1 MKTFVSIVDK
11 IVRIL
16 IVLFFSAIIIIGLM
30 QIISRYAFSLPI
42 VLADEAQKYL
52 FIWMVMIAAA
62 YGIRKKKH
70 VAADVVL
77 GNVGPRVKAVMEVL
91 IELVSLALFILFI
104 VLAPR
109 MIRVNIATISPT
121 LGIPMGYVYYAMLI
135 GPILMLFYTIV
146 DIYEKYILK
155 HPLGGDKPC

>member
-1 MKTFVSIVDK
+1 MSIVDK

-42 VLADEAQKYL
+42 VWADEAQKYL

-91 IELVSLALFILFI
+91 IELVSLALI

-155 HPLGGDKPC
+155 HPLGGDEPC

>member
-1 MKTFVSIVDK
+1 
-11 IVRIL
+11 
-16 IVLFFSAIIIIGLM
+16 
-30 QIISRYAFSLPI
+30 
-42 VLADEAQKYL
+42 
-52 FIWMVMIAAA
+52 MIAAA
-62 YGIRKKKH
+62 YGIRKYKH

-155 HPLGGDKPC
+155 HPLGGDEPC

>member
-42 VLADEAQKYL
+42 VWADEAQKYL

-91 IELVSLALFILFI
+91 IELVSLALI

-155 HPLGGDKPC
+155 HPLGGDEPC

>member
-1 MKTFVSIVDK
+1 
-11 IVRIL
+11 
-16 IVLFFSAIIIIGLM
+16 
-30 QIISRYAFSLPI
+30 
-42 VLADEAQKYL
+42 
-52 FIWMVMIAAA
+52 MIAAA

-91 IELVSLALFILFI
+91 IELVSLALFLLFI
-104 VLAPR
+104 ILAPR

-155 HPLGGDKPC
+155 HPLGGDEPC

>member
-42 VLADEAQKYL
+42 VWADEAQKYL

-121 LGIPMGYVYYAMLI
+121 LGYVYYAMLI